1 MVALVEQT
9 LALHKQL
16 PEAGT
21 PHEKTALERQI
32 EATDGQIDG
41 GPALWA
47 DGGGD
52 RDCGRKSRLRE
63 GIDLRRKDAM
73 DLIYLD
79 YNCFQRRFDDPSQI
93 KIQLEA
99 LACEEIFLR
108 AEIEEIQL
116 AWSFMHEDET
126 LLCPFPNRL
135 NVAFILSTLCKMR
148 IGPVEQIYESALEFQ
163 RRSKMTS
170 KDAIHLACAHFIKAD
185 YFLSCD
191 NRLVSQAKKLGL
203 EMTILNPVEYIRME
217 DL

>member
-1 MVALVEQT
+1 
-9 LALHKQL
+9 
-16 PEAGT
+16 
-21 PHEKTALERQI
+21 
-32 EATDGQIDG
+32 
-41 GPALWA
+41 
-47 DGGGD
+47 
-52 RDCGRKSRLRE
+52 
-63 GIDLRRKDAM
+63 M

-108 AEIEEIQL
+108 AEIDEIQL

-148 IGPVEQIYESALEFQ
+148 IGPEEQIYESALEFQ

-170 KDAIHLACAHFIKAD
+170 KDAIHLACALFIKAD

-191 NRLVSQAKKLGL
+191 NRLVSQAKKFGL
-203 EMTILNPVEYIRME
+203 KMKILNPVDYIRME